1 MIIVKTPLRI
11 SFFGGGT
18 DFPAWYKSN
27 KGKVISCSI
36 DKYGYLTIKKLN
48 KISKYNYVIRYH
60 KNEYCYKVSE
70 IRHKVVRA
78 VLKKYNVKSRLEISY
93 SADLPALSGLGSSSA
108 FTVGLIRGMRHFLKK
123 KKLSKYK
130 LLNEALDIEHN
141 ILKETCGS
149 QDQTA
154 AAFGGF
160 NIINFE
166 KKKISVINQ
175 NKNFNILEKIN
186 KYMTLVFSDIQRY
199 AFKIEGEKINTIERR
214 SDHYKSLYDISCR
227 AEKSIK
233 NKKFSVKEFIRLL
246 NENMKIKKNLSKN
259 VTNKKIDKI
268 ISMGLKNGASG
279 SKILG
284 AGGGGFILFISKNY
298 NEKKKL
304 EKKLMKFKI
313 VDFKFI
319 NKIPK
324 IENIVL

>member
-1 MIIVKTPLRI
+1 M
-11 SFFGGGT
+11 
-18 DFPAWYKSN
+18 
-27 KGKVISCSI
+27 
-36 DKYGYLTIKKLN
+36 
-48 KISKYNYVIRYH
+48 
-60 KNEYCYKVSE
+60 
-70 IRHKVVRA
+70 
-78 VLKKYNVKSRLEISY
+78 
-93 SADLPALSGLGSSSA
+93 
-108 FTVGLIRGMRHFLKK
+108 
-123 KKLSKYK
+123 
-130 LLNEALDIEHN
+130 
-141 ILKETCGS
+141 
-149 QDQTA
+149 
-154 AAFGGF
+154 
-160 NIINFE
+160 
-166 KKKISVINQ
+166 INQ
-175 NKNFNILEKIN
+175 NKNFNILVKIN

-199 AFKIEGEKINTIERR
+199 ASKIEGEKINTIERR
-214 SDHYKSLYDISCR
+214 SDHYKSLYYISCR

-268 ISMGLKNGASG
+268 ISLGLKNGASG

-319 NKIPK
+319 NEIPK